1 MAVTDFAPGLHATHS
16 VTDGG
21 NIPDKHVLD
30 LFVGWARALDYG
42 IGRTPLLDAIGFGPA
57 LDQRTVQW
65 GQSYFPDIDATLGS
79 NLATTGTTVTLASDH
94 GKRFKKFDV
103 LGIFADA
110 SSRYPAEI
118 VIVDSISG
126 DNATVQRAQGGT
138 DASAVTASGSVV
150 RLIGSSEPQN
160 DFHVKSPTRR
170 GDSQFNHFQRFVEG
184 AGADLAYQNT
194 PTREY
199 TDNPMLRD
207 FEIATMRGKKSLERS
222 LWYGQRQKETASQHG
237 LLGGFDPF
245 IVSHVYNASGAALS
259 HRNLEGYMLD
269 MYNEVDDSMAK
280 TWVMSHN
287 TVRLV
292 STALNPIKRATM
304 NDTALGGSINKLVTS
319 YGSEFDIKGF
329 KDCPDG
335 VIYLV
340 DFSEMKVH
348 PYKGLDWHPSDKEG
362 KIHGADHD
370 EKFVSGDFTLVVQ
383 NEATM
388 AKIYGFDTDI
398 ENYPELGAPQ
408 NIEVTV
414 INDQT

>member
-1 MAVTDFAPGLHATHS
+1 MAVTDFAPGLHATYTVS
-16 VTDGG
+16 DGG
-21 NIPDKHVLD
+21 NIPDAHELD

-42 IGRTPLLDAIGFGPA
+42 IGRTPLLDAIGFGEP

-65 GQSYFPDIDATLGS
+65 GQSYFPDIDAELGADTE
-79 NLATTGTTVTLASDH
+79 ATGNTITLASGH
-94 GKRFKKFDV
+94 GKRYKKFDV
-103 LGIFADA
+103 LGIFESAADR
-110 SSRYPAEI
+110 SPAEI
-118 VIVDSISG
+118 SIVESVSG
-126 DNATVQRAQGGT
+126 DTVTFSQRGAAGT
-138 DASAVTASGSVV
+138 SASVVTAASGVV

-170 GDSQFNHFQRFVEG
+170 GDSQFNYFQRFVEG

-207 FEIATMRGKKSLERS
+207 YEIATMRAKKSLERA
-222 LWYGQRQKETASQHG
+222 LWYGQRQKETASTPNG
-237 LLGGFDPF
+237 LMAGFDPF
-245 IVSHVYNASGAALS
+245 IVTNVYNASGEALT

-269 MYNEVDDSMAK
+269 LYNSVDDSMAK

-287 TVRLV
+287 TVRLI

-304 NDTALGGSINKLVTS
+304 QDTVLGGTINKLQTS
-319 YGSEFDIKGF
+319 YGAEFDIKGF

-335 VIYLV
+335 VIYLL

-362 KIHGADHD
+362 RIHGADHD

-383 NEATM
+383 NERTM
-388 AKIYGFDTDI
+388 AKIHNFDTDI
-398 ENYPELGAPQ
+398 TNYPELAP
-408 NIEVTV
+408 VTP
-414 INDQT
+414 